1 MDEALNISHD
11 IVRNSL
17 ITNQYIEQ
25 VVLIQDRKEASE
37 LAHRSPLAR
46 PNVKA
51 IYCWSDQGHR
61 LGHQF
66 TMNNRT
72 GTTSMGAIQEHRGA
86 IRMQADK
93 GHQIQEGKESL
104 ARIQRERNELEAAVQ
119 AAREQLNACQG
130 KLQDHN
136 TSKKRLTQQMDRAHE
151 DVDTLEGEVAAAVPD
166 TAQLE
171 QLEKELEDFQE
182 QLKLDEEQY
191 EDLLGEQGSAG
202 MTSKECKGKADEAM
216 KVVKDLEAKLER
228 CRAQVHALSQKR
240 EQALR
245 RKNQAIEQVQEA
257 EEIRSSWQQKLDELQ
272 VDLETHLEDAGKV
285 CERVEVPRGATFES
299 LQRELE
305 EAKKRRAGLEKELG
319 GSQAELQA
327 QALAAKKTWEEAAVF
342 VRNGEKVRNSLSN
355 ALKHRRAHWLHFR
368 NDIALRAE
376 VTFNYLLSER
386 RFRGK
391 LKVEHKKKALEMTI
405 QPDSNV
411 DGEAARQTKTL
422 SGGEKS
428 FSTIC
433 LLLAL
438 WDAMGSPLRCLDE
451 FDVFM
456 DSVNRD
462 ISMEMIIGAAR
473 NARGRQYILIT
484 PQAMNNKNV
493 KSMQDVTVIK
503 MSDPERGQT
512 ALNFSR

>member
-1 MDEALNISHD
+1 MFKISHD
-11 IVRNSL
+11 TVRNSL
-17 ITNQYIEQ
+17 IANQYIEQ
-25 VVLIQDRKEASE
+25 IVLIQDRKEASM
-37 LAHRSPLAR
+37 LAHRPPNNR

-51 IYCWSDQGHR
+51 IYCWSDSDQGHR

-66 TMNNRT
+66 TMNNST
-72 GTTSMGAIQEHRGA
+72 GTTSMGAIQEYRGA

-104 ARIQRERNELEAAVQ
+104 SIIQREKNDLEGAMQ
-119 AAREQLNACQG
+119 AAQKQWNACQA
-130 KLQDHN
+130 KLQEHK
-136 TSKKRLTQQMDRAHE
+136 TSKKRLTEQMDRAHE
-151 DVDTLEGEVAAAVPD
+151 DVDTLEGEVAAAMPD

-191 EDLLGEQGSAG
+191 EDLLGEQGSTS
-202 MTSKECKGKADEAM
+202 MESKEHKKKADEAM
-216 KVVKDLEAKLER
+216 KAVKDLEARLER

-299 LQRELE
+299 LQRKLE

-327 QALAAKKTWEEAAVF
+327 KALAAKKAWEEAAVF
-342 VRNGEKVRNSLSN
+342 VRNGETLRNSLSN
-355 ALKHRRAHWLHFR
+355 ALKHRKVRWSHFR
-368 NDIALRAE
+368 NDISLRAS
-376 VTFNYLLSER
+376 VYFMQLLSER

-391 LKVEHKKKALEMTI
+391 LLVNHKKKALDMII

-411 DGEAARQTKTL
+411 QGTDARQTKTL

-462 ISMEMIIGAAR
+462 VSMEMIIGAAR
-473 NARGRQYILIT
+473 NSRGRQYILIT
-484 PQAMNNKNV
+484 PQAMNNKSV